1 MAVSPVSFQGSKPD
15 WLKVRLPGGPE
26 FFELRRLMREQGLHT
41 VCEDAHC
48 PNVGECWGHRTATF
62 MILGNTC
69 TRACG
74 FCAVHSGRPTELDL
88 AEPRRVAKVT
98 KTLGLKHVV
107 VTSVARDDLQ
117 DGGALVFAR
126 TVEEIR
132 RLCPDTRVEILT
144 PDFAGNW
151 EALAV
156 VVEARPDILN
166 HNLETV
172 ERLSDR
178 VRSRAKYRRSLEFL
192 ARAKALVPSLLTKS
206 GLMLGLGEERP
217 EVLATLGDMRAA
229 GIDIVTIGQYL
240 RPSLKHL
247 PLVRYVPPEEF
258 QELKE
263 AALGLGFG
271 HVEAGPL
278 MRSSYHAHA
287 QVPTGA

>member
-1 MAVSPVSFQGSKPD
+1 MAMPGPAFSGAKPE
-15 WLKVRLPGGPE
+15 WLKVRLPGGAE
-26 FFELRRLMREQGLHT
+26 FFELKQLMRAQGLHT

-48 PNVGECWGHRTATF
+48 PNVGECWGNRTATF

-88 AEPRRVAKVT
+88 AEPRRVARVT
-98 KTLGLKHVV
+98 KTLGLEHVV
-107 VTSVARDDLQ
+107 VTSVARDDLA
-117 DGGALVFAR
+117 DGGALVFAQ
-126 TVEEIR
+126 TIAEIR
-132 RLCPDTRVEILT
+132 RLCPQTAVEVLT

-151 EALAV
+151 QALAL
-156 VVEARPDILN
+156 VVEAAPDILN

-192 ARAKALVPSLLTKS
+192 ARAKDLSPTLLTKS
-206 GLMLGLGEERP
+206 GIMLGLGEERS
-217 EVLATLGDMRAA
+217 EILATLADMRTAK
-229 GIDIVTIGQYL
+229 IDIVTIGQYL
-240 RPSLKHL
+240 RPSLRHL
-247 PLVRYVPPEEF
+247 PLVRYVTPEEF
-258 QELKE
+258 LEIKE

-278 MRSSYHAHA
+278 VRSSYHAHA
-287 QVPTGA
+287 QVPARG